1 MSETADRA
9 SFRLRA
15 NASRLAAVLRTTW
28 WRAQGMQI
36 GSGTLLPKIH
46 VTWPHQVSLGANC
59 TLEHDIY
66 FKYDGIWAP
75 GPTIVVRD
83 RVFIGFGCEFN
94 VRRRLEIG
102 AECLI
107 ASGCKFIDHD
117 HGTERGAIPMREQI
131 AGAEAEIVLEE
142 DVWLGVN
149 VVVLKGVRVGRGAI
163 VAAGAVV
170 TSDVPPYE
178 IWGGVPAR
186 RLGERKGGS

>member
-1 MSETADRA
+1 MSATRDRVA
-9 SFRLRA
+9 FRLRSSC
-15 NASRLAAVLRTTW
+15 SRATAEVRTAW
-28 WRAQGMQI
+28 WRVLGMQVA
-36 GSGTLLPKIH
+36 SGTLLPKVH

-59 TLEHDIY
+59 ILEHDIY

-75 GPTIVVRD
+75 GPSILIRD

-102 AECLI
+102 ADCLI

-117 HGTERGAIPMREQI
+117 HGTARGDVPMREQT

-142 DVWLGVN
+142 DVWLGAN
-149 VVVLKGVRVGRGAI
+149 VVVLKGVRIGRGAI

-170 TSDVPPYE
+170 TSNVPPHE

-186 RLGERKGGS
+186 RIAERKGP

>member
-1 MSETADRA
+1 MSAIFARGT
-9 SFRLRA
+9 FRLRA
-15 NASRLAAVLRTTW
+15 MAARGAAAVRTAW
-28 WRAQGMQI
+28 WRALGMQV
-36 GSGTLLPKIH
+36 GTGTSLPRVRI
-46 VTWPHQVSLGANC
+46 TWPHQVSLGANC

-75 GPTIVVRD
+75 GPSILIRD

-102 AECLI
+102 DDCLI

-117 HGTERGAIPMREQI
+117 HGTSSRDKPMHEQSG
-131 AGAEAEIVLEE
+131 GAEAEIVLEQ

-149 VVVLKGVRVGRGAI
+149 VVVLKGVRIGRGAI

-170 TSDVPPYE
+170 TGAVPAYE

-186 RLGERKGGS
+186 KIGERG

>member
-1 MSETADRA
+1 MSALRDRA
-9 SFRLRA
+9 GFRMRAQLAGLVAQGRTACWRLR
-15 NASRLAAVLRTTW
+15 
-28 WRAQGMQI
+28 GMSV
-36 GSGTLLPKIH
+36 GRGTLLPKVH
-46 VTWPHQVSLGANC
+46 VTWPHQVSLGQNC

-75 GPTIVVRD
+75 GPTIVIGD

-94 VRRRLEIG
+94 VRRRVEIG
-102 AECLI
+102 SDCLI

-117 HGTERGAIPMREQI
+117 HGSARDGVPMREQTT
-131 AGAEAEIVLEE
+131 GAEAEIILEE

-149 VVVLKGVRVGRGAI
+149 VVVLKGVRIGKGAI

-170 TSDVPPYE
+170 TKDIGPYE

-186 RLGERKGGS
+186 KISTR

>member
-1 MSETADRA
+1 MSETADCGA
-9 SFRLRA
+9 FRLRA
-15 NASRLAAVLRTTW
+15 NCSRAAAQLRTAW
-28 WRAQGMQI
+28 WRLQGMQI
-36 GSGTLLPKIH
+36 GAGTLLPKAR

-75 GPTIVVRD
+75 GPSIVLRD

-94 VRRRLEIG
+94 VRRRLDIG
-102 AECLI
+102 SECLI

-117 HGTERGAIPMREQI
+117 HGTARREIPMREQ
-131 AGAEAEIVLEE
+131 ADGAEAEIVLEE

-149 VVVLKGVRVGRGAI
+149 VVVLKGVRIGRGAI

-170 TSDVPPYE
+170 TRDVAPYE

-186 RLGERKGGS
+186 KLAERRGG